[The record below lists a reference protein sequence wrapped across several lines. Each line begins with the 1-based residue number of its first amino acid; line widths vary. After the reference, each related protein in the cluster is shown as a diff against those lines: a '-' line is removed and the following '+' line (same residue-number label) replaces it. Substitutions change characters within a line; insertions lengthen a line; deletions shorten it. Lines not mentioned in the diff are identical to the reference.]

1 MNPAL
6 LPLLPATRPYEW
18 SRAHRRAGVQCGG
31 LTRRPL
37 ARMQRPVQGKAVAN
51 NKKKTGKVIEVM
63 TREALLKR
71 KVRRHLHRVG
81 FKRNECGDLYL
92 PDSGKEAIRAAHQL
106 QRAERSTKQKDFLK
120 AKFHKLAPY
129 FAIGAEIDPARVRPS
144 LERVFSGTLEADL
157 FKLASLTW
165 SVPVSPGFGRRLRYL
180 VWDDGHNRLM
190 GILAI
195 GDPVFSL
202 RTRDEYIG
210 WTGEQRGTQLIHTM
224 DAYVLGAI
232 PPYNQLLG
240 GKVVASLLRTREIYE
255 DFLAAYGAR
264 EGVISGKINQAR
276 LAAITTTSSMGRS
289 SVYNRLKLGGKHYL
303 KPIGYSSGYGHFH
316 IPDRLF
322 FELRDYLRT
331 KDHRYADGH
340 EFGKGSNWKMRVTRA
355 ALDMIGERSN
365 LLMHGVKREVFICE
379 MASNTIEF
387 LKGEAAELDLGDL
400 KTVEEVAALACH
412 RWLVPRAARDTGYR
426 QWTRQHLV
434 DLVSQTSGVRV
445 SLVEPKKRK
454 QARS

>member
-1 MNPAL
+1 MA
-6 LPLLPATRPYEW
+6 
-18 SRAHRRAGVQCGG
+18 
-31 LTRRPL
+31 
-37 ARMQRPVQGKAVAN
+37 
-51 NKKKTGKVIEVM
+51 KKTGKVIKIM

-81 FKRNECGDLYL
+81 FKRDEQGDLYL
-92 PDSGKEAIRAAHQL
+92 PADSKEAIRAAHQL
-106 QRAERSTKQKDFLK
+106 QREERSTKQKDFLK
-120 AKFHKLAPY
+120 AKFPKLVPH
-129 FAIGAEIDPARVRPS
+129 FATGLEIEPTKVRPR
-144 LERVFSGTLEADL
+144 LQRVASGTLQADL

-180 VWDDGHNRLM
+180 VWDDGHERLM

-195 GDPVFSL
+195 GDPVFNL
-202 RTRDEYIG
+202 RKRDEYIG
-210 WTGEQRGTQLIHTM
+210 WTGEQRSTQLIHTM
-224 DAYVLGAI
+224 DAYVLGAV

-264 EGVISGKINQAR
+264 EGIISGKVNQAR

-289 SVYNRLKLGGKHYL
+289 SVYNRVRLDGKHYL

-322 FELRDYLRT
+322 LELRDYLRT
-331 KDHRYADGH
+331 QDHRYADGH
-340 EFGKGSNWKMRVTRA
+340 EFGKGPNWKMRVTRT
-355 ALDMIGERSN
+355 ALEMIGERSN
-365 LLMHGVKREVFICE
+365 VMMHGVRREVFICE
-379 MASNTIEF
+379 MASNTVAF
-387 LKGEAAELDLGDL
+387 LKGEAAELDLSDL
-400 KTVEEVAALACH
+400 KTVEEVATLACR
-412 RWLVPRAARDTGYR
+412 RWLVPRAARETSYR
-426 QWTRQHLV
+426 QWTRQDLI
-434 DLVSQTSGVRV
+434 DLVSKSSGVRV

>member
-1 MNPAL
+1 MA
-6 LPLLPATRPYEW
+6 
-18 SRAHRRAGVQCGG
+18 
-31 LTRRPL
+31 
-37 ARMQRPVQGKAVAN
+37 KK
-51 NKKKTGKVIEVM
+51 KKKTGKVIKIM

-81 FKRNECGDLYL
+81 FKRDDHGVLYL
-92 PDSGKEAIRAAHQL
+92 PADSKEAIRAAHQL

-120 AKFHKLAPY
+120 AKFPKLAPY
-129 FAIGAEIDPARVRPS
+129 FAIGAEIDPARVRPR
-144 LERVFSGTLEADL
+144 LERVFTDTLEADL

-180 VWDDGHNRLM
+180 VWDDGHKRLM

-195 GDPVFSL
+195 GDPVFNL
-202 RTRDEYIG
+202 RSRDEYIG

-224 DAYVLGAI
+224 DAYVLGAV

-255 DFLAAYGAR
+255 DFLAAYGSR
-264 EGVISGKINQAR
+264 EGVISGKVNQAR

-289 SVYNRLKLGGKHYL
+289 SVYNRVKLDKKHYL

-322 FELRDYLRT
+322 LELRDFLRT
-331 KDHRYADGH
+331 KKHRYADGH
-340 EFGKGSNWKMRVTRA
+340 KFGKGPNWKMRVTRA

-365 LLMHGVKREVFICE
+365 LMMHGVKREVFICE
-379 MASNTIEF
+379 MASNTVAF

-400 KTVEEVAALACH
+400 KSVEEVAALACR
-412 RWLVPRAARDTGYR
+412 RWLVPRGARETGYR
-426 QWTRQHLV
+426 QWTRQDLV
-434 DLVSQTSGVRV
+434 DLVSKSSGVRV